1 MEPQTP
7 LWVLERVLV
16 TCFRPPEVK
25 LEHSEVMGKAVEGR
39 ESLAQSEKA
48 ACGGEEFRAFSAP
61 RPSASFSPAVSVVPA
76 VQMLRVL
83 THLWRHEG
91 GC

>member
-48 ACGGEEFRAFSAP
+48 PSGVEKFRAFSAP
-61 RPSASFSPAVSVVPA
+61 RPSATFPPALAGVPG